1 MKFVENLI
9 LLRHKNQFMGAK
21 LPRVSVFEADEMVQ
35 IQIVKRK
42 LEEAGIACSVSNK
55 YMNSLLSTPTAT
67 ALKLEV
73 NINDEQKA
81 FAIIDAYLNE
91 KQ

>member
-1 MKFVENLI
+1 MSVE
-9 LLRHKNQFMGAK
+9 

-35 IQIVKRK
+35 IQIVKKK
-42 LEEAGIACSVSNK
+42 LEDAGIACSVSNK
-55 YMNSLLSTPTAT
+55 YLNSLLSTPTAT

-81 FAIIDAYLNE
+81 FEIIDQYLAE
-91 KQ
+91 KEEN

>member
-1 MKFVENLI
+1 
-9 LLRHKNQFMGAK
+9 MGAK

-35 IQIVKRK
+35 IQIIKRK
-42 LEEAGIACSVSNK
+42 LEEAEIVCSVSNK

-81 FAIIDAYLNE
+81 FEIIDAYLKE

>member
-1 MKFVENLI
+1 
-9 LLRHKNQFMGAK
+9 MGAEI
-21 LPRVSVFEADEMVQ
+21 PRVTVFEADEMVQ
-35 IQIVKRK
+35 VQIIKRK
-42 LEEAGIACSVSNK
+42 LEEAGIATSVSNK

-81 FAIIDAYLNE
+81 FEIIDQYLAE
-91 KQ
+91 KEN

>member
-1 MKFVENLI
+1 ME
-9 LLRHKNQFMGAK
+9 AK

-67 ALKLEV
+67 ALKIEV
-73 NINDEQKA
+73 NIHDEQKA
-81 FAIIDAYLNE
+81 FEIIDNYLSE
-91 KQ
+91 KP

>member
-1 MKFVENLI
+1 
-9 LLRHKNQFMGAK
+9 MGAK

-55 YMNSLLSTPTAT
+55 YLNSMLSTPTAT

-81 FAIIDAYLNE
+81 FQIIDEYLSE
-91 KQ
+91 KP

>member
-1 MKFVENLI
+1 MSAE
-9 LLRHKNQFMGAK
+9 

-35 IQIVKRK
+35 IQIVKKK
-42 LEEAGIACSVSNK
+42 LEDAGIVSSVSNK
-55 YMNSLLSTPTAT
+55 YLNSLLATPTAT

-81 FAIIDAYLNE
+81 FEIIDQYLAE
-91 KQ
+91 KEEN

>member
-1 MKFVENLI
+1 
-9 LLRHKNQFMGAK
+9 MGAK

-55 YMNSLLSTPTAT
+55 YLNSMLSTPTAT

-81 FAIIDAYLNE
+81 FQIIDQYLSE
-91 KQ
+91 KP